1 MCGILGIISGDQ
13 NNISLN
19 LYEGLTYLQH
29 RGQDSCGISNE
40 KICIKKEGLVKNS
53 FVESDLQKLN
63 SSVGIGHVR
72 YSTTGTFANDNIQP
86 LEKKINGKN
95 FFLCHNGNIT
105 NIDFI
110 QGIINIYDTISDTQY
125 LFNLIEYKIKNNIN
139 IIEICKFIINEIKG
153 SYSILLLI
161 EGYGIVS
168 FRDKNGIRP
177 LIYGINKNDY
187 IISSESSVINVL
199 DYRVIRDINPGEII
213 EFKNNDMPRFYN
225 TNVGNLNPCLF
236 EYIYFSRSDSIID
249 NVSVYN
255 ARYKLG
261 GLLANKIKKN
271 NINDIDVIVPV
282 PDTGT
287 IFGLGLSHELNT
299 QMQMGFVKN
308 NYIDRTFIMKDNEI
322 INKNIKRK
330 INVVNEVFFNKNV
343 LIVDDSIVRGNT
355 SKFIISLAKSAGAKK
370 IYLASGSPRIE
381 YPNNY
386 GIYIPNRESLIANNR
401 SDEDISNVVG
411 SDLVIYND
419 LFETINCLKEMNKKI
434 NGFEISMFNNIH
446 LSNL

>member
-1 MCGILGIISGDQ
+1 MCGILGIISGDT
-13 NNISLN
+13 NNVSLN

-53 FVESDLQKLN
+53 FVESDLEKLKSN
-63 SSVGIGHVR
+63 IAVGHVR
-72 YSTTGTFANDNIQP
+72 YSTTGTFSNDNIQP
-86 LEKKINGKN
+86 LEKNINGTN

-110 QGIINIYDTISDTQY
+110 QDIINKYDTISDTQY
-125 LFNLIEYKIKNNIN
+125 LFNLIEYKIKNNID
-139 IIEICKFIINEIKG
+139 IIDVCKFIINEIKG

-187 IISSESSVINVL
+187 IISSESNVINVL
-199 DYRVIRDINPGEII
+199 DYRIIRDVNPGEII
-213 EFKNNDMPRFYN
+213 EFKKNDMPRFYR
-225 TNVGNLNPCLF
+225 TSISNLNPCLF
-236 EYIYFSRSDSIID
+236 EYIYFSRNDSII
-249 NVSVYN
+249 NNISVYN
-255 ARYKLG
+255 ARYQLG
-261 GLLANKIKKN
+261 RLLGNQIKKN

-287 IFGLGLSHELNT
+287 IFGLGLSHET
-299 QMQMGFVKN
+299 GIQMHMGFVKN

-330 INVVNEVFFNKNV
+330 INVVNGIFCKKNI

-355 SKFIISLAKSAGAKK
+355 SKFIISLAKNAGAKK

-401 SDEDISNVVG
+401 SNEDIANVVG
-411 SDLVIYND
+411 CNLIIYND

-434 NGFEISMFNNIH
+434 SGFEISMFNNNH
-446 LSNL
+446 L

>member
-1 MCGILGIISGDQ
+1 MCGILGIISGDE
-13 NNISLN
+13 NNVSLN

-40 KICIKKEGLVKNS
+40 KICIKREGLVKNS
-53 FVESDLQKLN
+53 FVESDLQELN
-63 SSVGIGHVR
+63 STIGIGHVR
-72 YSTTGTFANDNIQP
+72 YSTTGTFAIDNIQP

-110 QGIINIYDTISDTQY
+110 QNIINTYDTISDTQY
-125 LFNLIEYKIKNNIN
+125 LFNLIEYKIKNIN

-161 EGYGIVS
+161 EEYGIVT

-187 IISSESSVINVL
+187 IISSESNVINVL

-213 EFKNNDMPRFYN
+213 EFKKNDMPRFYN
-225 TNVGNLNPCLF
+225 TNIGSLNPCLF
-236 EYIYFSRSDSIID
+236 EYIYFSRSDSIIN

-261 GLLANKIKKN
+261 GLLGNKIKKN

-282 PDTGT
+282 L
-287 IFGLGLSHELNT
+287 IQEQYL
-299 QMQMGFVKN
+299 
-308 NYIDRTFIMKDNEI
+308 
-322 INKNIKRK
+322 
-330 INVVNEVFFNKNV
+330 V
-343 LIVDDSIVRGNT
+343 LD
-355 SKFIISLAKSAGAKK
+355 
-370 IYLASGSPRIE
+370 
-381 YPNNY
+381 
-386 GIYIPNRESLIANNR
+386 
-401 SDEDISNVVG
+401 
-411 SDLVIYND
+411 
-419 LFETINCLKEMNKKI
+419 
-434 NGFEISMFNNIH
+434 
-446 LSNL
+446 